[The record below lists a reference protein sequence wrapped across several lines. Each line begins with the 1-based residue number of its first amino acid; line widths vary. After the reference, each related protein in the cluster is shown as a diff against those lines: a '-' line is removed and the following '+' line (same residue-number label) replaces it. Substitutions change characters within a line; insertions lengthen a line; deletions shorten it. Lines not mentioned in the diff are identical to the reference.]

1 MTQPQGDSMFKLT
14 LALVLT
20 SATLFGFTQD
30 KDPLIY
36 EEEILR
42 LTGADLSKADPC
54 LINIGYGAA
63 SVITEHYEDALIY
76 LTAAKQM
83 IRDSEERFAVGDFM
97 ISFIEASAYD
107 NLGMREQTLQSL
119 GTLLLASVEC
129 VDEEEAENEKEEENP
144 SDSEDR
150 MFATMMNRVAKHAR
164 SPDIRRVLVE
174 ISEELI
180 ED

>member
-1 MTQPQGDSMFKLT
+1 MFKLT
-14 LALVLT
+14 LALILT
-20 SATLFGFTQD
+20 SVTLPGFTQD
-30 KDPLIY
+30 KDPLFY
-36 EEEILR
+36 EEEIQR
-42 LTGADLSKADPC
+42 LTGANLSEAGPC

-63 SVITEHYEDALIY
+63 SVITERYEDALTY
-76 LTAAKQM
+76 LAAAKQI
-83 IRDSEERFAVGDFM
+83 IRNSEERFAIGDFL

-107 NLGMREQTLQSL
+107 NLGMRDQALQSM
-119 GTLLLASVEC
+119 GTMLLASVEFAN
-129 VDEEEAENEKEEENP
+129 EEEAESEKEDENS